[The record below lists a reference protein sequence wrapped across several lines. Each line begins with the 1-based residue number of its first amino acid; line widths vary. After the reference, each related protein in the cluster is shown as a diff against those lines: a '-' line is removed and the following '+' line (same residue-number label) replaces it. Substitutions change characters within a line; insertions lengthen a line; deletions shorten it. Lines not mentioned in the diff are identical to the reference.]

1 MSDGG
6 VVKVNQFLF
15 QATITIVLFQN
26 VTPQICLTGQKR
38 CDGYWINMDTMFLN
52 VFERSPQ

>member
-15 QATITIVLFQN
+15 QAAITIVLFQN
-26 VTPQICLTGQKR
+26 VTAQICLTGQKR
-38 CDGYWINMDTMFLN
+38 CDGYWINRMFLN
-52 VFERSPQ
+52 VFERSPE

>member
-38 CDGYWINMDTMFLN
+38 CDGYWINMDTMF
-52 VFERSPQ
+52 